1 MRNHPVFKRKY
12 TILKLYHHTNLNT
25 HFKIS
30 FEKFYLFQISLYIDI
45 FKPQNSYR
53 MKNYKSIRDYM
64 VLKPITFHPDQSIHD
79 VIKVMVRK
87 KISGAPVIDENNEL
101 VGVISEKDCLRVMVD
116 SAYHNLPAGKVSEY
130 MTHSVITIHDD
141 ETIVDVADK
150 FLKTNYK
157 RFPVVNK
164 QGKLVGQISRSDLLR
179 ATKDMFS
186 TTWQE
191 VQEVS
196 ANMDKTVIKPN
207 FKDLRV

>member
-1 MRNHPVFKRKY
+1 LN
-12 TILKLYHHTNLNT
+12 ILKNAYLYQVLIA
-25 HFKIS
+25 KICN
-30 FEKFYLFQISLYIDI
+30 D
-45 FKPQNSYR
+45 
-53 MKNYKSIRDYM
+53 MKNYKSIREYM
-64 VLKPITFHPDQSIHD
+64 VIKPITFHPEQSIYD
-79 VIKVMVRK
+79 VINIMVRK
-87 KISGAPVIDENNEL
+87 KISGAPVVNENNEL

-116 SAYHNLPAGKVSEY
+116 SAYHNLPAGKVSDY
-130 MTHSVITIHDD
+130 MSPNAISVGDD
-141 ETIVDVADK
+141 QTVVDVADK
-150 FLKTNYK
+150 FLKTNFK

-207 FKDLRV
+207 FKDLRH